1 MLEASRILVS
11 QEPLW
16 PPPPVRPMSSTALK
30 SIAFAAV
37 LGTTPVS
44 AALILT
50 TGSGAPT
57 LSDASSASDEWTPS
71 GIGNA
76 HGAPPLASAVPSASS
91 FTLPADEGPQ
101 LFSRAPVVAPIAS
114 AAAVYS
120 SHPTATSTPRARAE
134 DGVIDRS
141 PLAMP
146 GGTRLAAGPVSFVNM
161 TSYRT
166 LLVLMP
172 TAGDVAA
179 VDSLQPLSIHPPASD
194 GAPPPEGSTAAVT
207 VPEPST
213 AILSLAAALTSLLQR
228 RRR

>member
-1 MLEASRILVS
+1 
-11 QEPLW
+11 
-16 PPPPVRPMSSTALK
+16 MSFTALK

-50 TGSGAPT
+50 TGTGAPT
-57 LSDASSASDEWTPS
+57 LSDASSVGAPSDEWTS
-71 GIGNA
+71 AIGKA
-76 HGAPPLASAVPSASS
+76 HGSPPLASAAPSASS
-91 FTLPADEGPQ
+91 LTLPADEGPQ
-101 LFSRAPVVAPIAS
+101 LFSRALVVAAS
-114 AAAVYS
+114 APAAAVYS
-120 SHPTATSTPRARAE
+120 SHPTASSTPRARAE

-146 GGTRLAAGPVSFVNM
+146 GGIHLAAGPVSFVNM

>member
-16 PPPPVRPMSSTALK
+16 PPPPVRPMSFTALK

-57 LSDASSASDEWTPS
+57 LSDTSSASDEWTPS

-76 HGAPPLASAVPSASS
+76 HGAPPLASAAPSASS
-91 FTLPADEGPQ
+91 FTLPAEEGPQ
-101 LFSRAPVVAPIAS
+101 LFSRAPIVTPSAP

-120 SHPTATSTPRARAE
+120 SHLTAASTPGTRAE
-134 DGVIDRS
+134 EGIDRS

-146 GGTRLAAGPVSFVNM
+146 GGTDLATGPVSFVNM

-166 LLVLMP
+166 FLVLVP

>member
-1 MLEASRILVS
+1 
-11 QEPLW
+11 
-16 PPPPVRPMSSTALK
+16 MSFTALK

-50 TGSGAPT
+50 TGAGAPT
-57 LSDASSASDEWTPS
+57 PPDSSSAATSSDEWTPAAIENLK
-71 GIGNA
+71 GL
-76 HGAPPLASAVPSASS
+76 PQSASS
-91 FTLPADEGPQ
+91 AALLTLPADEGPQ
-101 LFSRAPVVAPIAS
+101 LFSRGPVIAHTAPT
-114 AAAVYS
+114 AAVHS
-120 SHPTATSTPRARAE
+120 SHPAASSTPGSYPEA
-134 DGVIDRS
+134 GIDPS
-141 PLAMP
+141 PLAAP
-146 GGTRLAAGPVSFVNM
+146 GGIHYAAGPVSFLNM

-172 TAGDVAA
+172 TAGDVAV

-194 GAPPPEGSTAAVT
+194 GAPPPNGSTAAVT

>member
-16 PPPPVRPMSSTALK
+16 PPPPVRPMSFTALK

-57 LSDASSASDEWTPS
+57 LSDTSSASDEWTPS

-76 HGAPPLASAVPSASS
+76 HGAPPLASAAPSASS
-91 FTLPADEGPQ
+91 LTLPADEGPQ
-101 LFSRAPVVAPIAS
+101 LFSRAPVVAARAP
-114 AAAVYS
+114 AAVYS

-134 DGVIDRS
+134 DGVIDRA

-146 GGTRLAAGPVSFVNM
+146 GGTHLAAGPVSFVNM

-166 LLVLMP
+166 LLVLIP